1 MHRTQLIVLTIYYT
15 YVFVYSLVQLIYST
29 HSPVDVLVEDKQ
41 NNCAFHFTVRRAIDA
56 EYIKYGPH
64 TWLVLVDWWL
74 VDWWWLDTKVG
85 AVCGADET
93 R

>member
-15 YVFVYSLVQLIYST
+15 YVVFVYSLVQLIYST
-29 HSPVDVLVEDKQ
+29 HSPVDVLLVEDKQ

-74 VDWWWLDTKVG
+74 VDWWWVQGGCWL
-85 AVCGADET
+85 AVCGG
-93 R
+93 